1 MTTPKRLSLLLLLPL
16 VISSCTL
23 NIKGVCISG
32 PEKGK
37 PVTAKASW
45 NGFGSGTISMT
56 TPWGEVAEG
65 RYQTSLRGQS
75 TKSWDLQEIKEG
87 NVTTAEGDDVVITA
101 DGTGRTQVGTATLLG
116 NQGTV
121 IESVYWTTG
130 SSPLH
135 GQGKAKDT
143 RGNRYRLLW

>member
-1 MTTPKRLSLLLLLPL
+1 MFLRLLLALALPVL
-16 VISSCTL
+16 VSSCTL
-23 NIKGVCISG
+23 NIKGACTSG

-37 PVTAKASW
+37 PITAKASW
-45 NGFGSGTISMT
+45 NGLTGSGKISMV

-75 TKSWDLQEIKEG
+75 TKAWDMEERAERG
-87 NVTTAEGDDVVITA
+87 TTTTTGEDITITA
-101 DGTGRTQVGTATLLG
+101 DGTGRTQVGTATLIG

-121 IESVYWTTG
+121 IESVYWGSG

-135 GQGKAKDT
+135 GQGKAKDS
-143 RGNRYRLLW
+143 RGNRYRLYW

>member
-1 MTTPKRLSLLLLLPL
+1 MFFRSALALSLC
-16 VISSCTL
+16 VFASSCTL
-23 NIKGVCISG
+23 NIKGACISG
-32 PEKGK
+32 PDKGK
-37 PVTAKASW
+37 PITATASY
-45 NGFGSGTISMT
+45 NGLTGSGKIKMV

-75 TKSWDLQEIKEG
+75 TKSWDMEEKRETG
-87 NVTTAEGDDVVITA
+87 STVSTGDDVVITA

-121 IESVYWTTG
+121 IESVYWG
-130 SSPLH
+130 SGASPLH
-135 GQGKAKDT
+135 GQGKAKDS